1 VLDTLRPVQVVI
13 AVIAAVL
20 LFKAKWSVMRTL
32 GASAVLGLVAGLVG
46 LATT

>member
-1 VLDTLRPVQVVI
+1 
-13 AVIAAVL
+13 VL

-32 GASAVLGLVAGLVG
+32 GACAVLGLVAGLVG